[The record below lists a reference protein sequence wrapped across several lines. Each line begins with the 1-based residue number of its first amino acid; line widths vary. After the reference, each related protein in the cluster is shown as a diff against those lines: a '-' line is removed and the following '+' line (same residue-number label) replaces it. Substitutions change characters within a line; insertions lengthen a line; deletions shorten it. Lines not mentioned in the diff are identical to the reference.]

1 MAFVI
6 DDLKRSELYASIMD
20 IGTMITELVPIAS
33 LGWLGL
39 YSDMSKVGNVNLPG
53 LEIDK
58 HDEISG

>member
-1 MAFVI
+1 MVWKFHN
-6 DDLKRSELYASIMD
+6 YSIAQFLRE
-20 IGTMITELVPIAS
+20 INFGEVHAKSAT